1 MIFFL
6 WDLAFGFVLTIC
18 IWFCVGLMFVLEMM
32 VCVKWAESKSDTDS
46 RAVGYTAS
54 YRVGSLA
61 SSEKQVTRFPTIDLR
76 L

>member
-6 WDLAFGFVLTIC
+6 WDLAFGFVLTVC

-46 RAVGYTAS
+46 RAVG
-54 YRVGSLA
+54 
-61 SSEKQVTRFPTIDLR
+61 
-76 L
+76 